1 MNMPGFTAE
10 SSLTRGQTAY
20 QGSATPHGAPGNAA
34 AVQPA
39 ARPIFYCSM
48 KGCCLDLRDLG
59 YPRICCNGDEC
70 GSNIYF

>member
-1 MNMPGFTAE
+1 MKMPKFTAE
-10 SSLTRGQTAY
+10 VSVYRSRAAY
-20 QGSATPHGAPGNAA
+20 QATGSPSSGPGDAA

-39 ARPIFYCSM
+39 ARKAFYCSM

-70 GSNIYF
+70 GPDVFF